1 MSFSKI
7 PEDKFSTF
15 AARGARL
22 DKSTKSRYLA
32 AENALSAKFEVKN
45 QTVDFGLKLDGVT
58 PADLDDHCLKCI
70 VAGGAYSSAGKCTRG
85 TTKAENAALPAPDK
99 NLTYDILFK
108 KLEAG

>member
-15 AARGARL
+15 AARGTKL
-22 DKSTKSRYLA
+22 GKSTISRYLA
-32 AENALSAKFEVKN
+32 AENALSAKFEVN
-45 QTVDFGLKLDGVT
+45 SQTVDFGLKLDGVT
-58 PADLDDHCLKCI
+58 SADLDNHCLKCI

-85 TTKAENAALPAPDK
+85 ATKAANAALPALDK
-99 NLTYDILFK
+99 NLTYDVLFK